1 MKYKEML
8 IVLLIAVIV
17 YLLFQKR
24 PMYSAGRL
32 QTIEHVIQGKDSI
45 VTIWKTKIVQDK
57 GRIKGLTNQV
67 ERYKDSLDIARELKD
82 TVLIIDTQ
90 DTIIKQLELNIRY
103 YDELVEACD
112 SVMTNQNHL
121 IELKDSV
128 IMIQRNELNDLSKK
142 RKKGKFFNMVGKIAT
157 GVVGVITGYK
167 IYKAI
172 K

>member
-1 MKYKEML
+1 MKVNN
-8 IVLLIAVIV
+8 IIIALLIGVIV

-32 QTIEHVIQGKDSI
+32 QTIEHVIEGKDSI

-57 GRIKGLTNQV
+57 SKIKGLTSQV
-67 ERYKDSLDIARELKD
+67 DRLKDSLSVSKELKD
-82 TVLIIDTQ
+82 TILIIDTQ

-128 IMIQRNELNDLSKK
+128 IMIQRNELNDFKKKKK
-142 RKKGKFFNMVGKIAT
+142 RRKLGEIIAGIGMLT
-157 GVVGVITGYK
+157 LLIVK
-167 IYKAI
+167 
-172 K
+172 

>member
-1 MKYKEML
+1 MKVNN
-8 IVLLIAVIV
+8 IIIALLIGVIV

-32 QTIEHVIQGKDSI
+32 QTIEHVIEGKDSI

-57 GRIKGLTNQV
+57 GRIKGLTSQLD
-67 ERYKDSLDIARELKD
+67 RYKDSLDLARELKD

-90 DTIIKQLELNIRY
+90 DTIIKQQDTTIRFY
-103 YDELVEACD
+103 EELVEACD

-128 IMIQRNELNDLSKK
+128 IMIQRNELNDFKKKKK
-142 RKKGKFFNMVGKIAT
+142 RIKLGEIIAGIGILT
-157 GVVGVITGYK
+157 LLIVK
-167 IYKAI
+167 
-172 K
+172 

>member
-1 MKYKEML
+1 MKVNN
-8 IVLLIAVIV
+8 IIIALLIGVIV

-32 QTIEHVIQGKDSI
+32 QTIEHVIEGKDSI

-67 ERYKDSLDIARELKD
+67 ERLKDSLSVSKELKD
-82 TVLIIDTQ
+82 TILIIDTQ
-90 DTIIKQLELNIRY
+90 DTIIKQQDTTIRFY
-103 YDELVEACD
+103 EELVEACD

-128 IMIQRNELNDLSKK
+128 IMIQRNELNDFKKKKK
-142 RKKGKFFNMVGKIAT
+142 RRKLGEIIAGIGMLT
-157 GVVGVITGYK
+157 LLIFK
-167 IYKAI
+167 
-172 K
+172 

>member
-1 MKYKEML
+1 MKVNN
-8 IVLLIAVIV
+8 IIIALLIGVIV

-32 QTIEHVIQGKDSI
+32 QTIEHVIEGKDSI

-57 GRIKGLTNQV
+57 SKIKGLTSQV
-67 ERYKDSLDIARELKD
+67 DRLKDSLSVSKELKD

-128 IMIQRNELNDLSKK
+128 IMIQRNELNNFKKKKK
-142 RKKGKFFNMVGKIAT
+142 RRKLGEIIAGIGMLT
-157 GVVGVITGYK
+157 LLIVK
-167 IYKAI
+167 
-172 K
+172 

>member
-1 MKYKEML
+1 MKVNN
-8 IVLLIAVIV
+8 IIIALLIGVIV

-57 GRIKGLTNQV
+57 SKIKGLTSQV
-67 ERYKDSLDIARELKD
+67 DRLKDSLNVSKELKD
-82 TVLIIDTQ
+82 TILIIDTQ
-90 DTIIKQLELNIRY
+90 DTIIKQQDTTIRFY
-103 YDELVEACD
+103 EELVEACD

-128 IMIQRNELNDLSKK
+128 IMIQRNELNNFKKKKK
-142 RKKGKFFNMVGKIAT
+142 RRKLGEIIAGIGMLT
-157 GVVGVITGYK
+157 LLIVK
-167 IYKAI
+167 
-172 K
+172 

>member
-1 MKYKEML
+1 MKENN
-8 IVLLIAVIV
+8 IIIALLIGVIV

-57 GRIKGLTNQV
+57 SKIKGLTSQV
-67 ERYKDSLDIARELKD
+67 DRLKDSLSVSKELKD
-82 TVLIIDTQ
+82 TILIIDTQ

-128 IMIQRNELNDLSKK
+128 IMIQRNELNDFKKKKK
-142 RKKGKFFNMVGKIAT
+142 RRKLGEIIAGIGMLT
-157 GVVGVITGYK
+157 LLIVK
-167 IYKAI
+167 
-172 K
+172 

>member
-1 MKYKEML
+1 MKVNN
-8 IVLLIAVIV
+8 IIIALLISVIV

-32 QTIEHVIQGKDSI
+32 QTIEHIIEGKDSI

-67 ERYKDSLDIARELKD
+67 ERLKDSLSVSKELKD
-82 TVLIIDTQ
+82 TILIIDTQ
-90 DTIIKQLELNIRY
+90 DTIIKQQDTTIRFY
-103 YDELVEACD
+103 EELVEACD

-128 IMIQRNELNDLSKK
+128 IMIQRNELNDFKKKKK
-142 RKKGKFFNMVGKIAT
+142 RRKLGEIIAGIGMLT
-157 GVVGVITGYK
+157 LLIVK
-167 IYKAI
+167 
-172 K
+172 

>member
-1 MKYKEML
+1 MKVNN
-8 IVLLIAVIV
+8 IIIALLIGVIV

-32 QTIEHVIQGKDSI
+32 QTIEHVIEGKDSI

-57 GRIKGLTNQV
+57 GRIKGLTSQLD
-67 ERYKDSLDIARELKD
+67 RYKDSLDLARELKD

-103 YDELVEACD
+103 YNELVEACD
-112 SVMTNQNHL
+112 SVMSNQNHL

-142 RKKGKFFNMVGKIAT
+142 RKKSKIGSIFAGIGLLT
-157 GVVGVITGYK
+157 LLIVK
-167 IYKAI
+167 
-172 K
+172 

>member
-1 MKYKEML
+1 MKVNN
-8 IVLLIAVIV
+8 IIIALLISVIV

-32 QTIEHVIQGKDSI
+32 QTIEHIIEGKDSI

-57 GRIKGLTNQV
+57 GRIKGLTSQV
-67 ERYKDSLDIARELKD
+67 DRLKDSLSVSKELKD
-82 TVLIIDTQ
+82 TILIIDTQ
-90 DTIIKQLELNIRY
+90 DTIIKQQDTTIRF

-128 IMIQRNELNDLSKK
+128 IMIQRNELNNFKKKKK
-142 RKKGKFFNMVGKIAT
+142 RRKLGEIIAGIGMLT
-157 GVVGVITGYK
+157 LLIVK
-167 IYKAI
+167 
-172 K
+172 

>member
-1 MKYKEML
+1 MKVNN
-8 IVLLIAVIV
+8 IIIALLISVIV

-32 QTIEHVIQGKDSI
+32 QTIEHIIEGKDSI

-57 GRIKGLTNQV
+57 GRIKGLTSQV
-67 ERYKDSLDIARELKD
+67 DRLKDSLSVSKELKD

-128 IMIQRNELNDLSKK
+128 IMIQRNELNNFKKKKK
-142 RKKGKFFNMVGKIAT
+142 RRKLGEIIAGIGMLT
-157 GVVGVITGYK
+157 LLIVK
-167 IYKAI
+167 
-172 K
+172 

>member
-1 MKYKEML
+1 MKVNN
-8 IVLLIAVIV
+8 IIIALLIGVIV

-24 PMYSAGRL
+24 PMYVANRL
-32 QTIEHVIQGKDSI
+32 QTIEHVIEGKDSI

-57 GRIKGLTNQV
+57 SKIKGLTSQV
-67 ERYKDSLDIARELKD
+67 DRLKDSLSVSKELKD
-82 TVLIIDTQ
+82 TILIIDTQ

-128 IMIQRNELNDLSKK
+128 IMIQRNELNNFKKKKK
-142 RKKGKFFNMVGKIAT
+142 RRKLGEIIAGIGMLT
-157 GVVGVITGYK
+157 LLI
-167 IYKAI
+167 I

>member
-1 MKYKEML
+1 MKVNN
-8 IVLLIAVIV
+8 IIIALLIGVIV

-32 QTIEHVIQGKDSI
+32 QTIEHVIEGKDSI

-57 GRIKGLTNQV
+57 GRIKGLTSQLD
-67 ERYKDSLDIARELKD
+67 RYKDSLDLARELKD
-82 TVLIIDTQ
+82 TILIIDTQ

-128 IMIQRNELNDLSKK
+128 IMIQRNELNDFKKKKK
-142 RKKGKFFNMVGKIAT
+142 RRKLGEIIAGIGMLT
-157 GVVGVITGYK
+157 LLIVK
-167 IYKAI
+167 
-172 K
+172 